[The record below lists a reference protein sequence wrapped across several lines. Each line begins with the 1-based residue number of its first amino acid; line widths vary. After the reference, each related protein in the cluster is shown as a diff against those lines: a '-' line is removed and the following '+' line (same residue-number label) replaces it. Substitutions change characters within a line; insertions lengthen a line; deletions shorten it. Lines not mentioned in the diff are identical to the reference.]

1 MGQSDEGCAQVAQ
14 RCDNGRPQADGA
26 AMTKHYPWQ
35 VLSGSALKWIA
46 IVCMVVDHISAVF
59 VYNYYRA
66 SLVDPTVVSST
77 VYQVYYWMRVV
88 GRITFPIFCFE
99 LVEGSQHTRSFPKY
113 ALRLFLFALVSEIPY
128 DLALHSD
135 DASWTDHLN
144 IMVTLLVALLPM
156 WAGEASQKRLHLPWW
171 AGKIVAIV
179 VLAGCYWACQ
189 NLIHPSYEGY
199 GILLAGA
206 MYLGKES
213 RIAQFVLASLVT
225 ILHGSQ
231 IQMWCIVGIALACL
245 LYNGKK
251 GHMNKWISY
260 TFYPGHLL
268 IIAIVAGTFTWPLFA
283 KLFL

>member
-1 MGQSDEGCAQVAQ
+1 
-14 RCDNGRPQADGA
+14 
-26 AMTKHYPWQ
+26 
-35 VLSGSALKWIA
+35 
-46 IVCMVVDHISAVF
+46 
-59 VYNYYRA
+59 
-66 SLVDPTVVSST
+66 
-77 VYQVYYWMRVV
+77 
-88 GRITFPIFCFE
+88 
-99 LVEGSQHTRSFPKY
+99 
-113 ALRLFLFALVSEIPY
+113 
-128 DLALHSD
+128 
-135 DASWTDHLN
+135 
-144 IMVTLLVALLPM
+144 MVTLLVALLPM

-171 AGKIVAIV
+171 AGKIVAIIV
-179 VLAGCYWACQ
+179 MVGCYWACQ

-213 RIAQFVLASLVT
+213 RIAQFALASLVT

-268 IIAIVAGTFTWPLFA
+268 IIAIIAGTFTWPLFA